1 MSEHEMKR
9 LRRVYAAFER
19 WDFDQLEESVSH
31 DMELI
36 LPDAVPFGGRR
47 HGHDGIRSFARLFQ
61 DHLDAGFAEPDDF
74 LDAGDRIVV
83 VGRIRGRS
91 KKTGRD
97 FEVPFAHVW
106 GFSDGVPSECR
117 SYFDTAP
124 VNAALGWSPPT
135 QALTPRRRAG

>member
-1 MSEHEMKR
+1 MKH

-19 WDFDQLEESVSH
+19 WDFDELAESVSH

-61 DHLDAGFAEPDDF
+61 EHLDAGFAEPDDF

-83 VGRIRGRS
+83 VGRIRGQAKR
-91 KKTGRD
+91 TGRD

-106 GFSDGVPSECR
+106 GFSDGVPSLCL

-124 VNAALGWSPPT
+124 IVAAIGPQP
-135 QALTPRRRAG
+135 